1 MTFYRKYTADVYVY
15 ALGVCG
21 AASVFL
27 LRPHNMHKSL
37 VVSSQDGEGQL
48 AYSRESSAQV
58 EEMTR
63 AWQEVSG
70 AGSLLHSPSLA
81 TLAATPASGKPA
93 YTHTHVRALP
103 FNRGRSHA
111 ACPSETEKTLLWVL
125 FLFFIRQNFSDKIN
139 K

>member
-1 MTFYRKYTADVYVY
+1 MRTCV
-15 ALGVCG
+15 
-21 AASVFL
+21 
-27 LRPHNMHKSL
+27 
-37 VVSSQDGEGQL
+37 VVSSQDGGGQL
-48 AYSRESSAQV
+48 DYSRESGAQV

-70 AGSLLHSPSLA
+70 AGSLLHRTIVSDF
-81 TLAATPASGKPA
+81 SGDTCIWQTRVH
-93 YTHTHVRALP
+93 THTRARALP
-103 FNRGRSHA
+103 FNRGRTHA